1 MPAALRPLAAAGRR
15 LLAARY
21 LAVYRKLRP
30 LDRTRLP
37 YFEAAGCMR
46 GLVRAGEAR
55 VGAGAAPSPLDASS
69 FGERLAAR
77 FGRASGVP
85 VTLPPPRG

>member
-1 MPAALRPLAAAGRR
+1 M
-15 LLAARY
+15 AARY

-55 VGAGAAPSPLDASS
+55 VAEGAPPSPLDASS

-85 VTLPPPRG
+85 VTLPPPPRR

>member
-1 MPAALRPLAAAGRR
+1 VPTALRPLLAAGRR

-21 LAVYRKLRP
+21 LAVYRTLRP

-46 GLVRAGEAR
+46 GLVRAGAAR
-55 VGAGAAPSPLDASS
+55 VAEGAAPSPLDASS

-85 VTLPPPRG
+85 VALPPRRR